1 MNYPVR
7 HYDRGMAPRRAP
19 PKLSP
24 SYLENAA
31 LHYLER
37 FASST
42 ANLNRVLSR
51 KAARSLAHWGGEA
64 EEARAM
70 IAAVIER
77 LTGLGYLDDA
87 AYARQKAES
96 LHRRGGSLRLI
107 RQTLKAK
114 GVEADEAA
122 LSGLGSDLAAARALA
137 RRRRLGP
144 FRPENRADH
153 RQRDLAALARAGFDY
168 HTARQVIDGG
178 DEEGE

>member
-1 MNYPVR
+1 MV
-7 HYDRGMAPRRAP
+7 PRRAP

-37 FASST
+37 FASSK
-42 ANLNRVLSR
+42 AKLKRVLSR

-64 EEARAM
+64 IEAEAM

-77 LTGLGYLDDA
+77 LAGLGYLDDQ

-96 LHRRGGSLRLI
+96 LQRRGGSRRII
-107 RQTLKAK
+107 RQSLAAK
-114 GVEADEAA
+114 GVDADMAAEAMAA
-122 LSGLGSDLAAARALA
+122 LEPELDAARALA

-144 FRPENRADH
+144 FRAEASEDSR
-153 RQRDLAALARAGFDY
+153 RRDLAALARAGFAYDI
-168 HTARQVIDGG
+168 ARRVIYAANGDVE
-178 DEEGE
+178 DEES